1 MNRRPI
7 SFALT
12 CLCLSVAFS
21 CVSQAQTTS
30 RGDEY
35 GDAFLHY
42 EPYVTPGVDQPA
54 STPAQSPAPTAAPAP
69 APAPAKQEGETKVDV
84 AWLRDNYPKLEERA
98 IDDPSDANVSAYLYT
113 KRLVMDKAQRFSEA
127 VTRVLHE
134 DPVLD
139 ENNRVPYASTGAQ
152 TVRNADYQAQEKA
165 VQELSQVGGLVI
177 FVDGNCR
184 FCALELPVLDMLKRA
199 DSIEYLVISIDGTKP
214 KGFKGAVTPDNGL
227 FNKLGLKLT
236 PSIVY
241 VAHPKAYKDGQDPN
255 QYLIVAQGFYAQ
267 DELRKQIAYAG
278 HQTDLLSAS
287 TMRDLN
293 VWDRGVASTTDLK
306 SMKLDPSKPET
317 FRETLQPYLLKQY

>member
-1 MNRRPI
+1 MNRRQI

-12 CLCLSVAFS
+12 LVGLSVAFS
-21 CVSQAQTTS
+21 CVSRAQTTS

-54 STPAQSPAPTAAPAP
+54 SAPVPSHAQAAAPT
-69 APAPAKQEGETKVDV
+69 PAPAKQADGETKVDV
-84 AWLRDNYPKLEERA
+84 AWLRANYPMLEERA
-98 IDDPSDANVSAYLYT
+98 INDPSDANISDYLYA

-165 VQELSQVGGLVI
+165 VQELAQVGGLLI
-177 FVDGNCR
+177 FVDGSCR
-184 FCALELPVLDMLKRA
+184 FCSLQLPVLDMLKRA

-214 KGFKGAVTPDNGL
+214 KGFHGPVTPDNGL

-241 VAHPKAYKDGQDPN
+241 VAHPKGYKDGRDPN
-255 QYLIVAQGFYAQ
+255 QYLIVSQGFYAA

-306 SMKLDPSKPET
+306 SLKLDPNKPGS